1 VKAKTAAFQG
11 ANIRV
16 GLLGLLAMLL
26 VGSVYT
32 GVKLPF
38 ISNERMALVAP
49 VVIGFTM
56 CSLEMGR
63 HIESLGWTHWVNIA
77 GMILGAWVV
86 LLFALVL
93 MGVKAP
99 LLSGERAA
107 ILAVSVIGL
116 AKVVLARLPKLT
128 S

>member
-1 VKAKTAAFQG
+1 MKAKTAAFQG
-11 ANIRV
+11 GNVSV
-16 GLLGLLAMLL
+16 GLLGLLAVLL
-26 VGSVYT
+26 VGSVFT

-38 ISNERMALVAP
+38 ISNERIALVAL

-56 CSLEMGR
+56 CSLGMGR

-77 GMILGAWVV
+77 GMILGALVL

-93 MGVKAP
+93 AGVKVP
-99 LLSGERAA
+99 LVSGERAA